1 VFDGTILNDPTMV
14 NLENNLKRVKK
25 HLKEVNTL
33 GIVGMGGIGKTTL
46 ATAIFDDANV
56 TSNAKSTSDAKVT
69 YDASC
74 FVGQAKTKSVLEIVR
89 EILQKIGM
97 DQKANDLV
105 HAHKLMEEIWDKK
118 KVLLILDDVKDEAQL
133 DDIIPTVILDRSKG
147 STLII
152 TTRNWGAIRNRV
164 GAMGTRFDVSELDD
178 EAAKTLFNIHCSW
191 EASHLSPQFND
202 IRDIVVEACK
212 GLPLSLKVVGAHLR
226 GKEKLRSWERALQ
239 KMKRGRSLDGEDDEI
254 WNTLRVSFDDG
265 LNQEEKNMFLDIAC
279 FFGGDVYPRGMSKER
294 ALRIWADNNVPPIS
308 ALENLVHR
316 ALVTIEIDGAGDEI
330 LQMHDHLRAM
340 GQMIAEKEYAGTR
353 IWNANGLTSCSV
365 FY

>member
-1 VFDGTILNDPTMV
+1 MFDGTLLNDPTV
-14 NLENNLKRVKK
+14 VSLENNLARVKD

-46 ATAIFDDANV
+46 AKAIFDDM
-56 TSNAKSTSDAKVT
+56 KST

-74 FVGQAKTKSVLEIVR
+74 FVGQLKSRSLLDILR
-89 EILQKIGM
+89 EILSKFGVHIE
-97 DQKANDLV
+97 ARDLV
-105 HAHKLMEEIWDKK
+105 HAHKLMEELLDEK
-118 KVLLILDDVKDEAQL
+118 KVLLILDDVKDEVQVDA
-133 DDIIPTVILDRSKG
+133 IIPTVILDRSKG

-164 GAMGTRFDVSELDD
+164 GASGRRFDVSKLDD
-178 EAAKTLFNIHCSW
+178 DAAKTLFNIHCCW

-202 IRDIVVEACK
+202 IHDIIVEACK
-212 GLPLSLKVVGAHLR
+212 GLPLSLKVMGAYLR

-239 KMKRGRSLDGEDDEI
+239 RMKRGRNLDGEDDEI

-265 LNQEEKNMFLDIAC
+265 LTQLEKNMFLDIAC
-279 FFGGDVYPRGMSKER
+279 FFGGDVHLGGMSKER
-294 ALRIWADNNVPPIS
+294 ALRMWTDNNVPPIS

-316 ALVTIEIDGAGDEI
+316 ALVTIEIDDDGDEI

-365 FY
+365 CY

>member
-1 VFDGTILNDPTMV
+1 VCDGTLLNDPTV
-14 NLENNLKRVKK
+14 VSLENNLTRVKN
-25 HLKEVNTL
+25 HLNEVNTL

-46 ATAIFDDANV
+46 AKAVFDDV
-56 TSNAKSTSDAKVT
+56 KSTC
-69 YDASC
+69 DASC

-89 EILQKIGM
+89 EILSAFRVDKEA
-97 DQKANDLV
+97 KDLM
-105 HAHKLMEEIWDKK
+105 HAHKLMEKLLDKK
-118 KVLLILDDVKDEAQL
+118 KILLILDDIKDEAQV
-133 DDIIPTVILDRSKG
+133 DDIIPKVILDQSKG
-147 STLII
+147 TTLII

-164 GAMGTRFDVSELDD
+164 GASGRRFDVSRLDD
-178 EAAKTLFNIHCSW
+178 DAAKTLFNIHCSCK
-191 EASHLSPQFND
+191 ASHLSPQFND
-202 IRDIVVEACK
+202 IRDIIVKACK
-212 GLPLSLKVVGAHLR
+212 GLPLSLKVVGAYLR

-239 KMKRGRSLDGEDDEI
+239 KMKRGRSLDGEDDKI

-265 LNQEEKNMFLDIAC
+265 LTQVEKNMFLDIAC
-279 FFGGDVYPRGMSKER
+279 FFGGDVHPSGMSKER
-294 ALRIWADNNVPPIS
+294 ALRMWTDNNVPPIS

-316 ALVTIEIDGAGDEI
+316 ALVIIEIDGAGDES